1 MSYEVATEMVRQAFV
16 EKYDYAPELFDSWL
30 KKVLEE
36 ERERIIALLD
46 NANSIY
52 DWHSNCRLCE
62 AIALVKGD
70 NE

>member
-1 MSYEVATEMVRQAFV
+1 MLSEDELDDLIADTHFQQGR
-16 EKYDYAPELFDSWL
+16 DY
-30 KKVLEE
+30 

-62 AIALVKGD
+62 AIALVKGE